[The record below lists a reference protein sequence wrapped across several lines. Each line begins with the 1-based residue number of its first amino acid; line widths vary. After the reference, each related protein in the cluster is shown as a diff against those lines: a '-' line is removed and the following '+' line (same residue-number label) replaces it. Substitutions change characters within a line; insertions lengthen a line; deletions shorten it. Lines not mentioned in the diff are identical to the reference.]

1 MIQPVMEWFD
11 ATDEIAAKQV
21 INDVAKNKDI
31 FIGEFIKVVLKIN
44 NIATEFE
51 KISELTGNLDLLQ
64 KCKEIHER
72 TLKFVATNQ
81 SLYV

>member
-1 MIQPVMEWFD
+1 MVQPVIDWFD
-11 ATDEIAAKQV
+11 ASDELVAKQIIDKV
-21 INDVAKNKDI
+21 EKNKDI
-31 FIGEFIKVVLKIN
+31 FIGEFIKVILKIN